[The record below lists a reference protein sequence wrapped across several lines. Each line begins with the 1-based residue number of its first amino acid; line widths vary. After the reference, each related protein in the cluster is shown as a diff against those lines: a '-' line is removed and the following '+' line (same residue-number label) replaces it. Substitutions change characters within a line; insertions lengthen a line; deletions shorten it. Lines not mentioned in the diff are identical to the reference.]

1 MATLGSY
8 TLLAAFVAC
17 AYAAAAVVAGHRRR
31 APRLVESGIGSFYLV
46 TALMTL
52 ASAIIVRAFVV
63 GDYSIRYVDR
73 YSDSIQPLFYRL
85 TSYWGGLDG
94 SIMFWVFLLSVFGAL
109 AVKTNRERHRELIP
123 YVIATIAVVQ
133 MFFLSIMIVNKDPFA
148 TYLTQTPVD
157 GRGLNPLLQN
167 PYMVIHPPSLYTGL
181 VGMTIPFAF
190 GMAALITGYLDDSW
204 LRAVRRWT
212 MFSWFF
218 LSLGL
223 TLGMIWAYEELGW
236 GGWWGWDPVENAGAL
251 PWFPATAFLH
261 SVMVQERRSMLRV
274 WNISLVI
281 IAFVLTLFATALTRT
296 GIVQS
301 VHAFG
306 EDPQLA
312 LMFGIFIGAVM
323 LIAFGLVVY
332 RLPLLRARNE
342 LESWASREAAFL
354 ANNWILLFSA
364 FFILFATMF
373 PTLSEAVTGQRI
385 TVGPPFF
392 NKWMIPI
399 GLMLLLLTGIGP
411 LLAWRKSTISNL
423 RYQFLWPTVV
433 GLATAAILYA
443 LGFRVWVSGVCF
455 ALCGFVVGTV
465 GQEFVRGAIVR
476 QGVTGTDI
484 VTAMIGLVMRSRRR
498 YGGYVV
504 HLGIVLMMLGFAGA
518 GYRQTEQ
525 VLLSPGD
532 SVEVGRFAVRH
543 DRLSV
548 TDDGAKEMHTA
559 HVTVLEDGR
568 EVGQL
573 YPGRWYYRKY
583 EAEPTTEVAMRRR
596 LSEDV
601 YVVLAA
607 YDMSDQS
614 ATFQVTVNPLVNWI
628 WFGFALL
635 AFGTGIALLPES
647 RFAFLA
653 SRAPGTEVGAASGAT
668 TTVLILALALPGLA
682 TPAQAQVGAPPESY
696 TATTPLESELQRRL
710 VCTCGDCPPYT
721 LADCRC
727 SSPPRYVTVAD
738 GSQQLVAAGAEFMR
752 GQLREQIEAGRTER
766 EILDYFIAEYGS
778 QAPLGAPLDEGFNRL
793 AWLFPYLVGLACLLG
808 VGALAVRWS
817 RRGVVAAGAAAAA
830 PEPIDA
836 ELDARLDDELRNL
849 D

>member
-1 MATLGSY
+1 
-8 TLLAAFVAC
+8 
-17 AYAAAAVVAGHRRR
+17 
-31 APRLVESGIGSFYLV
+31 
-46 TALMTL
+46 
-52 ASAIIVRAFVV
+52 
-63 GDYSIRYVDR
+63 
-73 YSDSIQPLFYRL
+73 
-85 TSYWGGLDG
+85 
-94 SIMFWVFLLSVFGAL
+94 
-109 AVKTNRERHRELIP
+109 
-123 YVIATIAVVQ
+123 
-133 MFFLSIMIVNKDPFA
+133 
-148 TYLTQTPVD
+148 
-157 GRGLNPLLQN
+157 
-167 PYMVIHPPSLYTGL
+167 
-181 VGMTIPFAF
+181 
-190 GMAALITGYLDDSW
+190 
-204 LRAVRRWT
+204 
-212 MFSWFF
+212 
-218 LSLGL
+218 
-223 TLGMIWAYEELGW
+223 MIWAYEELGW

-274 WNISLVI
+274 WNISLII
-281 IAFVLTLFATALTRT
+281 IAFALTLFATAMTRT

-323 LIAFGLVVY
+323 LVSFGLVIY

-399 GLMLLLLTGIGP
+399 GLTLLLLTGIGP
-411 LLAWRKSTISNL
+411 LLAWRKSTLSNL
-423 RYQFLWPTVV
+423 LYQFVWPAVV
-433 GLATAAILYA
+433 AVTTAAVLYA
-443 LGFRVWVSGVCF
+443 LGFRVWVSGICF

-476 QGVTGTDI
+476 RGVTGTDLL
-484 VTAMIGLVMRSRRR
+484 TAMIGLVMRSRRR

-525 VLLSPGD
+525 VLLGTGE
-532 SVEVGRFAVRH
+532 SVDVGRFSVRH

-559 HVTVLEDGR
+559 HMTVLEDGR

-573 YPGRWYYRKY
+573 YPGRWYYRKH
-583 EAEPTTEVAMRRR
+583 ETEPTTEVAMRRR

-635 AFGTGIALLPES
+635 ALGTGIALLPES

-653 SRAPGTEVGAASGAT
+653 TGAPGRDMGEASGVT
-668 TTVLILALALPGLA
+668 TTLLVLALILPGMA
-682 TPAQAQVGAPPESY
+682 APAQAQVGAAPETY
-696 TATTPLESELQRRL
+696 AATTPLEADLQRRL
-710 VCTCGDCPPYT
+710 VCTCGTCPHYT

-727 SSPPRYVTVAD
+727 STPPRYVRAAD
-738 GSQQLVAAGAEFMR
+738 GAQQLVSAGAEFMR
-752 GQLREQIEAGRTER
+752 GQLREQIEAGRDQR
-766 EILDYFIAEYGS
+766 EILDYFIAAYGS
-778 QAPLGAPLDEGFNRL
+778 QEPLGAPLDEGFNRL
-793 AWLFPYLVGLACLLG
+793 AWLFPYLVGLGCLVG
-808 VGALAVRWS
+808 VGGVAVRWS
-817 RRGVVAAGAAAAA
+817 RRGTVAAIEAA
-830 PEPIDA
+830 PAPETIDA

>member
-1 MATLGSY
+1 
-8 TLLAAFVAC
+8 
-17 AYAAAAVVAGHRRR
+17 
-31 APRLVESGIGSFYLV
+31 
-46 TALMTL
+46 
-52 ASAIIVRAFVV
+52 
-63 GDYSIRYVDR
+63 
-73 YSDSIQPLFYRL
+73 
-85 TSYWGGLDG
+85 
-94 SIMFWVFLLSVFGAL
+94 
-109 AVKTNRERHRELIP
+109 
-123 YVIATIAVVQ
+123 
-133 MFFLSIMIVNKDPFA
+133 
-148 TYLTQTPVD
+148 
-157 GRGLNPLLQN
+157 
-167 PYMVIHPPSLYTGL
+167 
-181 VGMTIPFAF
+181 
-190 GMAALITGYLDDSW
+190 
-204 LRAVRRWT
+204 
-212 MFSWFF
+212 
-218 LSLGL
+218 
-223 TLGMIWAYEELGW
+223 MIWAYEELGW

-274 WNISLVI
+274 WNISLII
-281 IAFVLTLFATALTRT
+281 IAFALTLFATAMTRT

-312 LMFGIFIGAVM
+312 MMFGIFISAVV
-323 LIAFGLVVY
+323 IVSFGLVIY

-399 GLMLLLLTGIGP
+399 GLTLLLLTGIGP
-411 LLAWRKSTISNL
+411 LLAWRKSTLSNL
-423 RYQFLWPTVV
+423 GYQFLWPAAVAV
-433 GLATAAILYA
+433 ATAALLYA
-443 LGFRVWVSGVCF
+443 LGFRVWVSGIAF

-465 GQEFVRGAIVR
+465 GQEFVRGAFVR
-476 QGVTGTDI
+476 RGVTGTDL

-525 VLLSPGD
+525 VLLGTGE
-532 SVEVGRFAVRH
+532 SVDVGRFSVRH

-559 HVTVLEDGR
+559 HMTVLEDGR

-573 YPGRWYYRKY
+573 YPGRWYYRKH
-583 EAEPTTEVAMRRR
+583 ETEPTTEVAMRRR

-635 AFGTGIALLPES
+635 ALGTGIALLPES

-653 SRAPGTEVGAASGAT
+653 TGAPGRDMGEASGVT
-668 TTVLILALALPGLA
+668 TTLLVLALILPGMA
-682 TPAQAQVGAPPESY
+682 APAQAQVGAAPETY
-696 TATTPLESELQRRL
+696 AATTPLEADLQRRL
-710 VCTCGDCPPYT
+710 VCTCGTCPHYT

-727 SSPPRYVTVAD
+727 STPPRYVRAAD
-738 GSQQLVAAGAEFMR
+738 GAQQLVSAGAEFMR
-752 GQLREQIEAGRTER
+752 GQLREQIEAGRDQR
-766 EILDYFIAEYGS
+766 EILDYFIAAYGS
-778 QAPLGAPLDEGFNRL
+778 QEPLGAPLDEGFNRL
-793 AWLFPYLVGLACLLG
+793 AWLFPYLVGLGCLVG
-808 VGALAVRWS
+808 VGGVAVRWS
-817 RRGVVAAGAAAAA
+817 RRGTVAAIEAA
-830 PEPIDA
+830 PAPETIDA

>member
-1 MATLGSY
+1 M
-8 TLLAAFVAC
+8 C
-17 AYAAAAVVAGHRRR
+17 
-31 APRLVESGIGSFYLV
+31 
-46 TALMTL
+46 
-52 ASAIIVRAFVV
+52 
-63 GDYSIRYVDR
+63 IRDR
-73 YSDSIQPLFYRL
+73 
-85 TSYWGGLDG
+85 
-94 SIMFWVFLLSVFGAL
+94 
-109 AVKTNRERHRELIP
+109 
-123 YVIATIAVVQ
+123 
-133 MFFLSIMIVNKDPFA
+133 
-148 TYLTQTPVD
+148 
-157 GRGLNPLLQN
+157 
-167 PYMVIHPPSLYTGL
+167 
-181 VGMTIPFAF
+181 
-190 GMAALITGYLDDSW
+190 
-204 LRAVRRWT
+204 
-212 MFSWFF
+212 
-218 LSLGL
+218 
-223 TLGMIWAYEELGW
+223 
-236 GGWWGWDPVENAGAL
+236 
-251 PWFPATAFLH
+251 
-261 SVMVQERRSMLRV
+261 
-274 WNISLVI
+274 
-281 IAFVLTLFATALTRT
+281 FATALTRT

-323 LIAFGLVVY
+323 LISFGLVIY

-411 LLAWRKSTISNL
+411 LLAWRKSTIANM
-423 RYQFLWPTVV
+423 RYQFLWPTVA
-433 GLATAAILYA
+433 GIATAAVLYA
-443 LGFRVWVSGVCF
+443 LGFRVWVSGICF
-455 ALCGFVVGTV
+455 GLCGFVVGTV
-465 GQEFVRGAIVR
+465 TQEFVRGAVVR

-525 VLLSPGD
+525 VLLSPGE

-635 AFGTGIALLPES
+635 ALGTGIALLPES

-653 SRAPGTEVGAASGAT
+653 SKAPGAEVGAASGAA
-668 TTVLILALALPGLA
+668 TTVLVLALALPGLA
-682 TPAQAQVGAPPESY
+682 TPAHAQIGAPPESY

-727 SSPPRYVTVAD
+727 SSPPRYVTAAD

-752 GQLREQIEAGRTER
+752 GQLREQIEAGRSER
-766 EILDYFIAEYGS
+766 EILDFFIAAYGS

-817 RRGVVAAGAAAAA
+817 RRGAVAGGAAVAVA
-830 PEPIDA
+830 EPIDA

>member
-1 MATLGSY
+1 
-8 TLLAAFVAC
+8 
-17 AYAAAAVVAGHRRR
+17 
-31 APRLVESGIGSFYLV
+31 
-46 TALMTL
+46 
-52 ASAIIVRAFVV
+52 
-63 GDYSIRYVDR
+63 
-73 YSDSIQPLFYRL
+73 
-85 TSYWGGLDG
+85 
-94 SIMFWVFLLSVFGAL
+94 
-109 AVKTNRERHRELIP
+109 
-123 YVIATIAVVQ
+123 
-133 MFFLSIMIVNKDPFA
+133 
-148 TYLTQTPVD
+148 
-157 GRGLNPLLQN
+157 
-167 PYMVIHPPSLYTGL
+167 
-181 VGMTIPFAF
+181 
-190 GMAALITGYLDDSW
+190 
-204 LRAVRRWT
+204 
-212 MFSWFF
+212 
-218 LSLGL
+218 
-223 TLGMIWAYEELGW
+223 MIWAYEELGW

-274 WNISLVI
+274 WNISLII
-281 IAFVLTLFATALTRT
+281 IAFALTLFATAMTRT

-312 LMFGIFIGAVM
+312 MMFGIFISAVV
-323 LIAFGLVVY
+323 IVSFGLVIY

-399 GLMLLLLTGIGP
+399 GLTLLLLTGIGP
-411 LLAWRKSTISNL
+411 LLAWRKSTLSNL
-423 RYQFLWPTVV
+423 LYQFVWPAVV
-433 GLATAAILYA
+433 AVTTAAVLYA
-443 LGFRVWVSGVCF
+443 LGFRVWVSGICF

-476 QGVTGTDI
+476 RGVTGTDLL
-484 VTAMIGLVMRSRRR
+484 TAMIGLVMRSRRR

-504 HLGIVLMMLGFAGA
+504 HLGIVLMMLGFAGS

-525 VLLSPGD
+525 VLLGTGEQ
-532 SVEVGRFAVRH
+532 VEVGRFSVRH

-559 HVTVLEDGR
+559 HVTVFENGR

-573 YPGRWYYRKY
+573 YPGRWYYRKH
-583 EAEPTTEVAMRRR
+583 ETEPTTEVAMRRR

-635 AFGTGIALLPES
+635 ALGTGIALLPES

-653 SRAPGTEVGAASGAT
+653 SSAPDRDVGAASGVT
-668 TTVLILALALPGLA
+668 TTVLVLALALPGLA
-682 TPAQAQVGAPPESY
+682 APASAQVGAAPESY
-696 TATTPLESELQRRL
+696 AATTPLEADLQRRL
-710 VCTCGDCPPYT
+710 VCTCGDCPHYT

-727 SSPPRYVTVAD
+727 SSPPRYITAAD
-738 GSQQLVAAGAEFMR
+738 GSQQLVSAGAEFMR
-752 GQLREQIEAGRTER
+752 GQLREQIEAGRGER
-766 EILDYFIAEYGS
+766 EILDYFIAAYGS
-778 QAPLGAPLDEGFNRL
+778 QEPLGAPLDEGFNRL
-793 AWLFPYLVGLACLLG
+793 AWLFPYLVGLGCLVG
-808 VGALAVRWS
+808 VGGVAVRWS
-817 RRGVVAAGAAAAA
+817 RRGTVAAIEAA
-830 PEPIDA
+830 PAPETIDA